1 MAVAKRNKEEN
12 KTKKEKFHVASV
24 FQSINRFIKDSMT
37 AGLNSEAM
45 HERTFKN
52 RQRQKATARTSCTK
66 DVRTGINR
74 GCFRS
79 FTIPVLSPN
88 VEAVF

>member
-1 MAVAKRNKEEN
+1 
-12 KTKKEKFHVASV
+12 
-24 FQSINRFIKDSMT
+24 MT

-52 RQRQKATARTSCTK
+52 RQRQKAAARTSCTK

-74 GCFRS
+74 GCLRS
-79 FTIPVLSPN
+79 FCYPYFEPQCQGGILRWTIGWMDSFVK
-88 VEAVF
+88 